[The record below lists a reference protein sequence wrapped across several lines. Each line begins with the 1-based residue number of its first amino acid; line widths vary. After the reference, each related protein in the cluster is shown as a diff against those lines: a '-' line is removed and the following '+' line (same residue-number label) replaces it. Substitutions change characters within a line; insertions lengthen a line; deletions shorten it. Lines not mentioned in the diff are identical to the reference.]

1 MAIIVLLFF
10 VAIAVASGAGLTA
23 DSRDSGDWKP
33 TADGMRIPNR
43 W

>member
-23 DSRDSGDWKP
+23 DSRDSADWRP
-33 TADGMRIPNR
+33 SVDGMRTPDR
-43 W
+43 Y